1 MYKCKFDKV
10 IYYSKSLFIKQNPCI
25 FVKSY
30 GKRVFFIRTLIFI
43 RYMKDRIA
51 QIMKRENMTQQ
62 DFAAALDISPSTL
75 SSIFNDR
82 TQPSLTI
89 VYKIHDRFPAINMM
103 WLLYGQGDMYN
114 SGDNNK
120 KDTDISGV
128 SGDRQAEVPQN
139 GNASGNGSASS
150 PGLFDM
156 PPQKPST
163 PLTERVIEKVKYI
176 DKPPRRITEINVYFD
191 DGTYEVFVPRRKE

>member
-1 MYKCKFDKV
+1 
-10 IYYSKSLFIKQNPCI
+10 
-25 FVKSY
+25 
-30 GKRVFFIRTLIFI
+30 
-43 RYMKDRIA
+43 MKDRIA

-89 VYKIHDRFPAINMM
+89 VYKIHERFPAINMM

-114 SGDNNK
+114 AADGDKQTSKTSDSSNARKLPASQDGISSG
-120 KDTDISGV
+120 SV
-128 SGDRQAEVPQN
+128 A
-139 GNASGNGSASS
+139 ASS

-156 PPQKPST
+156 ASQSSAAPV
-163 PLTERVIEKVKYI
+163 TERVIEKVKYI

-191 DGTYEVFVPRRKE
+191 DGTYEVFVPRKKD